1 LIESHDNRSARKRIE
16 EKGVTLVSNNIE
28 GKVVIINNAGL
39 MPQSRLELRKIDEW
53 NRMIDVNIKGVLY
66 GIAAALPHMQKQKSG
81 HIEF

>member
-28 GKVVIINNAGL
+28 GKVVIINN
-39 MPQSRLELRKIDEW
+39 
-53 NRMIDVNIKGVLY
+53 VLY